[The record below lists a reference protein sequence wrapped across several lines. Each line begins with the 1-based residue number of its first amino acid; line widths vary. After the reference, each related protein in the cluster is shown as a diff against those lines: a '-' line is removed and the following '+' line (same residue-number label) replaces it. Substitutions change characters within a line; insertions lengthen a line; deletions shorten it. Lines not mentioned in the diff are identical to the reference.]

1 MQRVPLLLS
10 LRGAAG
16 AAAIAWIAT
25 PTCSTG
31 RLPRLALA
39 LHCVQGQGHGSQR
52 QGKQASAASALNLLL
67 LPSIIVLTP
76 LVRGTGWRQRVNPST
91 VDQLTPL
98 FYPKSIALVGISST
112 ATNVAYM
119 FLLSLMDSG
128 FPNIYPVNPKGG
140 ELAGV
145 KVYPSIRDI
154 PGEIDLAVLTVPRE
168 AVPGIMRECAD
179 KHVKG
184 VVLYT
189 AGYSEMGPEGR
200 KLEEEIVRIAH
211 AGGTRVVGPNC
222 VGTFNP
228 SARLVPQFILPKQS
242 GPVGVISHSGFL
254 FYYLLM
260 TIASRGLNPSKGV
273 SCGSDCDLTCVDFL
287 EYLGQDPET
296 KVIAAYLEG
305 IRDGERLLR
314 VAREVSSRKPV
325 IVLKGGN
332 TDVGRRASASHTGT
346 LAVSTATWSALCR
359 QTGILSVGS
368 FEQMMDALV
377 ALHHLPRPR
386 GKRVGIIT
394 TPGGLAVT
402 AVDACSEL
410 GLEVP
415 LLSTATSRQL
425 AGVAESLGTSVNN
438 PVDLGLV
445 AALAPVQ
452 YIKPAIGLVGRDPNI
467 DMLLVAFTGPPG
479 DDDVRDRQV
488 ADLLLAEIAA
498 SGKPTVICGATPVGW
513 PRGELRFLEKSSVPV
528 YPEPRR
534 AAYALSKVAEY
545 AEFLRSIGS

>member
-1 MQRVPLLLS
+1 M
-10 LRGAAG
+10 
-16 AAAIAWIAT
+16 
-25 PTCSTG
+25 STD
-31 RLPRLALA
+31 
-39 LHCVQGQGHGSQR
+39 
-52 QGKQASAASALNLLL
+52 
-67 LPSIIVLTP
+67 
-76 LVRGTGWRQRVNPST
+76 T
-91 VDQLTPL
+91 VEQVAPL
-98 FYPKSIALVGISST
+98 FNPKSIALVGISST

-119 FLLSLMDSG
+119 FLLSLLDSG
-128 FPNIYPVNPKGG
+128 FPNIYPVNPRGG

-145 KVYPSIRDI
+145 RVYPSIRDI
-154 PGEIDLAVLTVPRE
+154 PGEIDLAMLTVPRE
-168 AVPGIMRECAD
+168 AVPGIMRECAE
-179 KHVKG
+179 KRVKG

-189 AGYSEMGPEGR
+189 AGFSETGPEGR
-200 KLEEEIVRIAH
+200 EFEEEIVKIAH
-211 AGGTRVVGPNC
+211 AGGTRVIGPNC

-228 SARLVPQFILPKQS
+228 SARLVPQFILPKES

-260 TIASRGLNPSKGV
+260 SIASRGLKPSKGV

-296 KVIAAYLEG
+296 RIIVAYLEG
-305 IRDGERLLR
+305 IRDGRRLLR
-314 VAREVSSRKPV
+314 VAREISPRKPI

-346 LAVSTATWSALCR
+346 LAVPTEVWRALCR
-359 QTGILSVGS
+359 QAGIVSVDS

-402 AVDACSEL
+402 SVDACSEL

-452 YIKPAIGLVGRDPNI
+452 YIKPAIGLVGRDPNV

-479 DDDVRDRQV
+479 DDDARDRKV
-488 ADLLLAEIAA
+488 ADILLDEIAA
-498 SGKPTVICGATPVGW
+498 SGKPAVICGATPQGW
-513 PRGELRFLEKSSVPV
+513 PRGELRFLEKSCVPV
-528 YPEPRR
+528 YAEPRR
-534 AAYALSKVAEY
+534 AAYALAKVAEY
-545 AEFLRSIGS
+545 AEFLRGINS